1 MNLSEVNDLF
11 TGTFP
16 SVIMSDMTE
25 YWKDFLSIFH
35 TLLLSIYANHFT
47 IFFHDLMDSQPALL
61 SWLTIYGNQYS
72 CWSPNVWSVFTNL
85 LRDLESF

>member
-25 YWKDFLSIFH
+25 YWKDFLFIFH

-47 IFFHDLMDSQPALL
+47 NFFSRSNGQSAGFA
-61 SWLTIYGNQYS
+61 IVVN
-72 CWSPNVWSVFTNL
+72 NL
-85 LRDLESF
+85 W